1 MGLRKFIKS
10 WPVSISIIL
19 IVIVWYLLMQFIVT
33 SIEARMVSIF
43 WYSYFIALAIWAIIA
58 RIISKNERQIKAYL
72 IMNYSGGKPFEYLFF
87 TFLFIST
94 GCLTFLVTFL
104 HDITDVLLNNTLYV
118 FTLVFFYSGAIVFGW
133 FHYMSRIEG

>member
-1 MGLRKFIKS
+1 MKLPKFIKS
-10 WPVSISIIL
+10 WSVSISIIL
-19 IVIVWYLLMQFIVT
+19 VVIAWYLLMQFIVT

-43 WYSYFIALAIWAIIA
+43 WYSYFIALGIWAIIA

-72 IMNYSGGKPFEYLFF
+72 IMNYAGGRPFEYLFF

-104 HDITDVLLNNTLYV
+104 RDITDILLNNALYV

-133 FHYMSRIEG
+133 FQYMKRIEG